1 MALVAEGLF
10 EALMGR
16 QLVLTAEFRVLDL
29 PETSAPCS
37 ERELWCGSFPG
48 RTVNP
53 IQPPPCDLD
62 MNRELSLST

>member
-1 MALVAEGLF
+1 
-10 EALMGR
+10 MGR
-16 QLVLTAEFRVLDL
+16 QLILTAESCVLDL
-29 PETSAPCS
+29 PKTSPPCF
-37 ERELWCGSFPG
+37 EHWLWCGSFPR